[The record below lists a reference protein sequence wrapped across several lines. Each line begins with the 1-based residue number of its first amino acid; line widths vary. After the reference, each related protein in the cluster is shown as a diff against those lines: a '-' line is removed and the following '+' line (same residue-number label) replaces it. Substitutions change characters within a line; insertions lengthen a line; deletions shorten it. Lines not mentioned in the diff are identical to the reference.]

1 MKKLIVFVLAAV
13 MVLSLSFTAMAE
25 EATEYTGEEVTI
37 TFSSTFSETETGGQ
51 IITWFKDYLENATG
65 GKIQVKVTYGGTLF
79 GDADQ
84 LDGVSQ
90 GAVNMIALGHNP
102 HADMVPL
109 LCSIPDFAPGSVENA
124 LAYFNY
130 ILFEN
135 EETAALLQA
144 EAEAI
149 GVKYL
154 NVLSNG
160 SNTFIANFEFSDLQ
174 SLIDG
179 SKAFGNVEAA
189 KYEGLG
195 FTVEAVLPWD
205 YYSAFETG
213 QIDASQMSSTPLVSM
228 GLQEVAKYWMYD
240 NTYAAGNFFTVNLDW
255 WNSLSAEAQAAI
267 EDAAKATEE
276 HSIEVY
282 TEAIADEQQFLTD
295 NGVTLVQ
302 MSDDDFAVWWANI
315 MESKKADSMAIAAA
329 NGNEDAA
336 LTVLNAAADFTNYS
350 FAE

>member
-1 MKKLIVFVLAAV
+1 MKKIIALALAMV
-13 MVLSLSFTAMAE
+13 MVLSLSFVVMAE
-25 EATEYTGEEVTI
+25 EAAPYEGEEVTI
-37 TFSSTFSETETGGQ
+37 TISSTFSETETGGQ
-51 IITWFKDYLENATG
+51 IVTWFKDYLENATG

-79 GDADQ
+79 GDTDQ
-84 LDGVSQ
+84 LDGVAD

-102 HADMVPL
+102 HADMLPL

-130 ILFEN
+130 ILFDN

-144 EAEAI
+144 EAEGI

-154 NVLSNG
+154 NVISNG
-160 SNTFIANFEFSDLQ
+160 SNAFLANFEFTDFQ
-174 SLIDG
+174 SLIAG
-179 SKAFGNVEAA
+179 SKAFGNVEAP

-195 FTVEAVLPWD
+195 FTVEFVLPWD
-205 YYSAFETG
+205 YYTAFETG

-255 WNSLSAEAQAAI
+255 WNSLSPEAQAAI
-267 EDAAKATEE
+267 QEAAKATEE
-276 HSIEVY
+276 HSVEVY
-282 TEAIADEQQFLTD
+282 TEAIKDEQQFLTD

-302 MSDDDFAVWWANI
+302 MSDADFNRWWANI

-336 LTVLNAAADFTNYS
+336 MTVLNAAAEFTGYT